1 MRNLLDNAARY
12 AASGIT
18 VTVGI
23 VGDEAEIVVADDGPG
38 IPTADRLRVL
48 ERFTRLDTARAR
60 DSGGVGLGLAI
71 VNDVV
76 TAHGGRLAISDN
88 EPGTRVTMTFPLR

>member
-1 MRNLLDNAARY
+1 
-12 AASGIT
+12 
-18 VTVGI
+18 
-23 VGDEAEIVVADDGPG
+23 
-38 IPTADRLRVL
+38 VL